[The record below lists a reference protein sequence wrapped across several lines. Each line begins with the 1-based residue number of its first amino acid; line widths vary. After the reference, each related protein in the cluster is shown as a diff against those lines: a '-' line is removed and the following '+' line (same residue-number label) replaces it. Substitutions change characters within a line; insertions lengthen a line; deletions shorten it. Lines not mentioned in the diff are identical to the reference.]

1 MIDISLE
8 YVCRTFNAI
17 MFSNTKKKFFT
28 LLLVTHQDS
37 VVHVVDTLQAAVQVV
52 ETLAEISWRNY
63 HDAVVARDTQ
73 GMEEGKEMKLLPLV
87 GYRQD
92 NLESDQLVSMT
103 RG

>member
-1 MIDISLE
+1 MPHYSPTEEL
-8 YVCRTFNAI
+8 
-17 MFSNTKKKFFT
+17 T